1 MEIWKDIVGYEDN
14 YQISNYGNVKNKITG
29 KILIGDKNSIG
40 YRRVILYQPK
50 KKRFFVHRLVALH
63 FVDGYKENLVINHID
78 GNKEN
83 NHYKNLEWV
92 TRSENDLHAFRLG
105 LRHPNPPTYRHRIE
119 QFDLKTNQTIK
130 IFENIDECIEE
141 FHIARTNIYNCCN
154 GKQKSCRGFGFR
166 YYES

>member
-29 KILIGDKNSIG
+29 KILIGDKNNIG

-105 LRHPNPPTYRHRIE
+105 LRHTYPSQFKYRIE
-119 QFDLKTNQTIK
+119 QFDLKTNQTIHV
-130 IFENIDECIEE
+130 FENINECTNTL
-141 FHIARTNIYNCCN
+141 HVARTNIYACCN
-154 GKQKSCRGFGFR
+154 GRQKSCRGFGFR